1 MRRAERAIT
10 DRAAMDELLDK
21 AEVGRMG
28 TCADGVPYITP
39 VNFAHRGDKI
49 YIHCALEGR
58 KIDNIRA
65 NPQVCFEVDEP
76 LGTVVTGEGGC
87 EVSYS
92 YRSAIIQGLAR
103 MVEDDVEKKEA
114 LDILLQKFEPGKV
127 GLEFQPST
135 FARTAVIEISIEEIS
150 GKQSFDKPA

>member
-1 MRRAERAIT
+1 MRRAEKAIT
-10 DRAAMDELLDK
+10 DRAAIDEILDR

-39 VNFAHRGDKI
+39 VNFARRENSI
-49 YIHCALEGR
+49 YFHAALEGR

-76 LGTVVTGEGGC
+76 LGTVVSGEGGC
-87 EVSYS
+87 GVSYS

-150 GKQSFDKPA
+150 GKQSFPEPA